1 MPESCTSSYVHP
13 LEMFVGFFFFT
24 FGALHLKCFVSGGRI
39 CIFLDR
45 DKKQGFGEA
54 PPGAL
59 LPVASR
65 MEEATSTDIVQAS
78 LESTARPK
86 PPWLCSSQSSGFTH
100 K

>member
-1 MPESCTSSYVHP
+1 MPEICTSSYPHP
-13 LEMFVGFFFFT
+13 LEMFVAFFSLLEP
-24 FGALHLKCFVSGGRI
+24 ALHIKCFVSAGRI

-65 MEEATSTDIVQAS
+65 MEEVTSADIVRAS

-86 PPWLCSSQSSGFTH
+86 PPWPCSSRSNGFTH

>member
-1 MPESCTSSYVHP
+1 MPEICTSSYPHP
-13 LEMFVGFFFFT
+13 LEMFVTFFYFWSLPFILN
-24 FGALHLKCFVSGGRI
+24 AGRI

-65 MEEATSTDIVQAS
+65 MEEVTSTDIVQAS

-86 PPWLCSSQSSGFTH
+86 PPWPCSSQSNGFTH